1 MVKKIED
8 KETFKHTSIVE
19 MPCEDKE
26 TFPYMPWE
34 DREVAVYR
42 GQNPTVIAVC
52 VATTPVSKSTSFY
65 I

>member
-26 TFPYMPWE
+26 NFPLSWE
-34 DREVAVYR
+34 EREVAVYH
-42 GQNPTVIAVC
+42 GQNPTVVAVY
-52 VATTPVSKSTSFY
+52 V
-65 I
+65 